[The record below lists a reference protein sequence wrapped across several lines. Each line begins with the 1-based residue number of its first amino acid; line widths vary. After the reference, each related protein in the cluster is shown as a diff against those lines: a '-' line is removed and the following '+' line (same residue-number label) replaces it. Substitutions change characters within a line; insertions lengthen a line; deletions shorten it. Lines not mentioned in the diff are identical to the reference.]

1 MSRETVFCQKVVT
14 AFPIPFRILGSSQ
27 IQKRTDPRQDK
38 DKFSGEGAGKE
49 NSSHAFTEAKKN
61 SGTEDSENQTVL
73 DGILQ
78 RPGNLSLAS
87 GGLCLRDCGQ
97 QHHGDRVG
105 DGRGKKHQRERH
117 SGKHA
122 VDAER

>member
-14 AFPIPFRILGSSQ
+14 AFPIPFRILVRVVPKYRKGQ
-27 IQKRTDPRQDK
+27 IHARIRINFPARELAKRTLPML
-38 DKFSGEGAGKE
+38 SP
-49 NSSHAFTEAKKN
+49 
-61 SGTEDSENQTVL
+61 NQTVL